1 MAASESHILSINSRD
16 MANIQVEAQVYSE
29 RGSSQRLTCTID
41 VIWSSLSV
49 WCIGADSVQVSLL
62 QAKSP
67 APVCNRVLRLSCWLV
82 FGDEHSG
89 STISSGCCCPCV
101 RC

>member
-1 MAASESHILSINSRD
+1 MTASESHILSINSRD
-16 MANIQVEAQVYSE
+16 MANIEAQVYSE
-29 RGSSQRLTCTID
+29 RGSSSQRLTCTID
-41 VIWSSLSV
+41 IIWSSLSV

-67 APVCNRVLRLSCWLV
+67 ALVCDCVLRLSCWLV
-82 FGDEHSG
+82 FGDDHSG
-89 STISSGCCCPCV
+89 SPISSGCCCPCV